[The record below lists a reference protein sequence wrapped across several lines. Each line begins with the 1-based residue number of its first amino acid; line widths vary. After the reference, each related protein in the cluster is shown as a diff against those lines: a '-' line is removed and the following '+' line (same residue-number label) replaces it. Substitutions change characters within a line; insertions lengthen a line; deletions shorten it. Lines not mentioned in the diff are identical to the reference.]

1 MEIPCGNGEIKGVD
15 NKINMIGGKRVL
27 RKVIERAFCS
37 GIAVGISLYQRV
49 IISAH
54 EREKPLKIGD
64 TLYYVQDGRERLA
77 EVLEK
82 ICR

>member
-1 MEIPCGNGEIKGVD
+1 M
-15 NKINMIGGKRVL
+15 
-27 RKVIERAFCS
+27 RKLIERAFCN
-37 GIAVGISLYQRV
+37 GIVAGITLYQRM

-54 EREKPLKIGD
+54 ERKKPLQIGEE
-64 TLYYVQDGRERLA
+64 LYYIQNGRERLQ

>member
-1 MEIPCGNGEIKGVD
+1 MKN
-15 NKINMIGGKRVL
+15 L
-27 RKVIERAFCS
+27 IEKAFCN
-37 GIAVGISLYQRV
+37 GIAVGIALYQRM

-54 EREKPLKIGD
+54 ERRKPLQIGEE
-64 TLYYVQDGRERLA
+64 LYYIQNGRERLQ